1 MHMHQIERRTHMLLR
16 EPAMQHHA
24 VERLALD
31 EARPVHF
38 EGLGLRPR
46 QLRPEALRVHHRD
59 PVDLGDEPARELRHM
74 ASDAAHVR
82 RKLAG
87 DKQNAKAHGFPVPD
101 GGRPVRPARRLGN
114 RAATHYLIAMTFWL
128 DDRAVIA
135 VSGPEARDFLQ
146 GLITN
151 DVKGV
156 APDALRYAALLTP
169 QGKILFDFLIGE
181 RDGVLLIDAPAA
193 TRDALA
199 KRLSLYRLRAKVEIA
214 ARDDLAVVWTGNAD
228 ATAPFVRDPRHSDL
242 GFRAILPKA
251 DAPSASGAATFQ
263 TLRLKLGVPEGRDFG
278 QDKVFALDSDLDE
291 LHGVAFDK
299 GCYVGQELTARMK
312 HRGTARKRLL
322 PIAAN
327 ATLPGPEVPVVAD
340 GREIGQLQ
348 SVYDTQGF
356 ALLRLDR
363 LEEAEGAAL
372 SAGGIAVQVTKP
384 DWLFS

>member
-1 MHMHQIERRTHMLLR
+1 MSCRFHIERLR
-16 EPAMQHHA
+16 
-24 VERLALD
+24 
-31 EARPVHF
+31 
-38 EGLGLRPR
+38 LR
-46 QLRPEALRVHHRD
+46 A
-59 PVDLGDEPARELRHM
+59 
-74 ASDAAHVR
+74 
-82 RKLAG
+82 
-87 DKQNAKAHGFPVPD
+87 
-101 GGRPVRPARRLGN
+101 RLGN
-114 RAATHYLIAMTFWL
+114 RAATHYVIAMTFWL

-151 DVKGV
+151 DVTRV
-156 APDALRYAALLTP
+156 TPDALGYAALLTP

-181 RDGVLLIDAPAA
+181 RDGALLIDAPAA

-199 KRLSLYRLRAKVEIA
+199 KRLSLYRLRAKVDVA
-214 ARDDLAVVWTGNAD
+214 ARDDLAVVWTDNAD
-228 ATAPFVRDPRHSDL
+228 ATAPFVRDPRHGGL
-242 GFRAILPKA
+242 GCRAFLPKA
-251 DAPSASGAATFQ
+251 DAPSVPSSGVFQ
-263 TLRLKLGVPEGRDFG
+263 ALRLTLGVPEGRDFG
-278 QDKVFALDSDLDE
+278 QDKMFALDSDLDE

-322 PIAAN
+322 PIVAN
-327 ATLPGPEVPVVAD
+327 ATLPSSEVPVTAD
-340 GREIGQLQ
+340 GREVGTLQ

-372 SAGGIAVQVTKP
+372 HAGDIAVHVAKP

>member
-1 MHMHQIERRTHMLLR
+1 
-16 EPAMQHHA
+16 
-24 VERLALD
+24 
-31 EARPVHF
+31 
-38 EGLGLRPR
+38 
-46 QLRPEALRVHHRD
+46 
-59 PVDLGDEPARELRHM
+59 
-74 ASDAAHVR
+74 
-82 RKLAG
+82 
-87 DKQNAKAHGFPVPD
+87 
-101 GGRPVRPARRLGN
+101 
-114 RAATHYLIAMTFWL
+114 MTFWL

-151 DVKGV
+151 DVTRV
-156 APDALRYAALLTP
+156 TLDALAYAALLTP
-169 QGKILFDFLIGE
+169 QGKILFEFLIGE
-181 RDGVLLIDAPAA
+181 RDGALLIDAPAA

-199 KRLSLYRLRAKVEIA
+199 KRLSLYRLRAKVDVA
-214 ARDDLAVVWTGNAD
+214 ARDDLAVVWTDNA
-228 ATAPFVRDPRHSDL
+228 AAAAPFVRDPRHGGL
-242 GFRAILPKA
+242 GYRAFVQKA
-251 DAPSASGAATFQ
+251 DAPSLPSSGAFQ
-263 TLRLKLGVPEGRDFG
+263 ALRLTLGVPEGRDFG
-278 QDKVFALDSDLDE
+278 QDKMFALDSDLDE

-327 ATLPGPEVPVVAD
+327 AALPGPEVPITAD

-372 SAGGIAVQVTKP
+372 SAGDIAVQVRKP